1 MREFFAAA
9 EDCPIAPPER
19 SGVHARTLHRACLI
33 LGGVDAL
40 AKHLDIPED
49 DLRSWLRGEHTPPE
63 RVFLS
68 AVEIVLLHAEEAG
81 PSN

>member
-1 MREFFAAA
+1 MREFAAA
-9 EDCPIAPPER
+9 KDCPLAPPAR
-19 SGVHARTLHRACLI
+19 SSVHARTLHRACLI

-40 AKHLDIPED
+40 AKHLDIAATE
-49 DLRSWLRGEHTPPE
+49 LRGWLEGKGAPSE

-68 AVEIVLLHAEEAG
+68 AVEIVLLHAEELG